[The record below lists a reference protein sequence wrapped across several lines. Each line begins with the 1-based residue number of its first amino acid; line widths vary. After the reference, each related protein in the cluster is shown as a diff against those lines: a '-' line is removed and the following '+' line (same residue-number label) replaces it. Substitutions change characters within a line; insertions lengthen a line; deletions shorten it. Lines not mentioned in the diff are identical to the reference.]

1 MAFTVPLAYPA
12 PYATVPTVTYAF
24 APSLINYY
32 TYTVPY
38 GNFVHA
44 YAHPFEWTLALPDA
58 ATSKAEKADPD
69 DSIDVRADDKSKSK

>member
-32 TYTVPY
+32 SYYTYTVPS

-44 YAHPFEWTLALPDA
+44 YTLPYGWTLALPDA
-58 ATSKAEKADPD
+58 ATPKAEKADPD
-69 DSIDVRADDKSKSK
+69 NTIDDKSKSK

>member
-24 APSLINYY
+24 APGLINYY
-32 TYTVPY
+32 TYTVPS

-44 YAHPFEWTLALPDA
+44 YALPYGWTLALPDA
-58 ATSKAEKADPD
+58 ATHKTEKADPD
-69 DSIDVRADDKSKSK
+69 DKSKSK